1 MAIDVR
7 DPRVQ
12 KIALTAIG
20 LGALLYVY
28 FFTTW
33 APFTYQANA
42 AELKSLEDRYR
53 DLSNDLNKARQ
64 AIDRLPYLE
73 KEYDLLQKKWE
84 QGKTLLPEDQQMVD
98 LLRQITL
105 VGTSTGVEF
114 TLFKPLPVRPQVNY
128 TELPIQ
134 ITVAGSYHEVG
145 AFLAE
150 VSNMERIVNVSGIL
164 METIPEREA
173 REGQS
178 ATATFEAIAYR
189 LGGAPPAAPGTADAA
204 AAGKGRRTRT
214 GASKATTDSPKV
226 PAQSSKGGEE

>member
-12 KIALTAIG
+12 KIVLGAIG
-20 LGALLYVY
+20 LGAVLYVY

-42 AELKSLEDRYR
+42 AELRTLEERYR
-53 DLSNDLNKARQ
+53 DLSKDLNKARQ

-84 QGKTLLPEDQQMVD
+84 QGKALLPEDQEMVE
-98 LLRQITL
+98 LLRQVTL
-105 VGTSTGVEF
+105 LGTSTGVEF
-114 TLFKPLPVRPQVNY
+114 TLFKPLPPRPQTNY

-164 METIPEREA
+164 VETIEEREA

-178 ATATFEAIAYR
+178 ATATFEAVAYR
-189 LGGAPPAAPGTADAA
+189 LGGAPPAPAVADAT
-204 AAGKGRRTRT
+204 KGRRSTRS
-214 GASKATTDSPKV
+214 SKAAPKGR
-226 PAQSSKGGEE
+226 PSNGGGE